1 MVGPC
6 FARQCYSAW
15 LASAYSDFLSQA
27 VVNSRAVRW
36 HSRAVQTRRIRIVIT
51 TGPRSTFR
59 GFCVRSLIGCPCS
72 CDPAKSRHVCRNAA
86 GNDGAH
92 FKPEE
97 HTMPRL
103 LAAFMAF
110 LFACGV
116 AKVAQASECDEVIGR
131 HMAGQAMLA
140 AQFVASAEKGGMTA
154 DQINAVLKNIAGNSA
169 IEEFWI
175 TNGSG
180 HAYLTNTGVDFTF
193 SRDPAKQPQASAF

>member
-1 MVGPC
+1 MM
-6 FARQCYSAW
+6 
-15 LASAYSDFLSQA
+15 
-27 VVNSRAVRW
+27 
-36 HSRAVQTRRIRIVIT
+36 H
-51 TGPRSTFR
+51 
-59 GFCVRSLIGCPCS
+59 
-72 CDPAKSRHVCRNAA
+72 
-86 GNDGAH
+86 
-92 FKPEE
+92 
-97 HTMPRL
+97 RL
-103 LAAFMAF
+103 LAACMAF

-116 AKVAQASECDEVIGR
+116 ATKVAQASECDEVIGR

-193 SRDPAKQPQASAF
+193 SRDPAKQPQASAFWALIDGSKKIVIQQARKREIDDKVFKYVGVAGVDKPRIVQVGVSEKHLPVCK